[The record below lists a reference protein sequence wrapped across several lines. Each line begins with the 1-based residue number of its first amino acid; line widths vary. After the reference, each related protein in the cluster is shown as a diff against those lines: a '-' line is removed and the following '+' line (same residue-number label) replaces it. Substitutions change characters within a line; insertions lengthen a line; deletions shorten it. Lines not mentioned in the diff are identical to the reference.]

1 MPISPNQGS
10 TGGGFAATLTG
21 TGLTGATVVRFGSK
35 PATITATSPTSVSVV
50 APSGAGVVD
59 TTVTTPGGT
68 SNPVPFYY
76 VLPPVILDVSPASG
90 PLAGGST
97 VTVTGRNLTTA
108 TSVLFGSTAVTPTV
122 LSDSELTA
130 VSPAH
135 AAGEVA
141 LVVTAQGG
149 TATASGTFGFVAAPN
164 VTGFSPV
171 TGLPAGG
178 TLVDITGTALA
189 TTTQVTFGSV
199 PATFAV
205 LSDTRVAAVAP
216 SHAAGTV
223 TITLT
228 TTGGSDAAP
237 GVFLYLL

>member
-1 MPISPNQGS
+1 
-10 TGGGFAATLTG
+10 
-21 TGLTGATVVRFGSK
+21 VVRFGGK
-35 PATITATSPTSVSVV
+35 PAGITATSPTSVPVV

-59 TTVTTPGGT
+59 TTVTTPGSTG
-68 SNPVPFYY
+68 NPVPFSY

-97 VTVTGRNLTTA
+97 VTISGRSLATA
-108 TSVLFGSTAVTPTV
+108 TSVLFGDTAVTPTA

-135 AAGEVA
+135 AEGEVA

-149 TATASGTFGFVAAPN
+149 TATASGAYGFVAAPA

-189 TTTQVTFGSV
+189 TTTEVTFGSV

-216 SHAAGTV
+216 SQPAGTV
-223 TITLT
+223 TLAVT
-228 TTGGSDAAP
+228 TTGGSAAAP